1 MKKLA
6 LLAMA
11 AASIVFMAATC
22 VIVGATVTEIDGDMH
37 YAAEMQNETTAN
49 ILNHKFAVGFINASN
64 ELATSKTVDGCL
76 RSLQAGAS
84 DFFSADSN
92 LSKTQVKTAL
102 TRLVGPLTFGTTTNG
117 KLTFSN
123 ISITR
128 NGDLLRVTGRVTNTD
143 VDDMLDVRVCLV
155 VRNNADD
162 VVVTQRDNNLL
173 DILGGAFAN
182 FSVDVTV
189 PDSTSTVKTVDI
201 WADALNKDD
210 SNQVTDPKSKLNN
223 TVTVCSA
230 TNTPTSTATGTPATA
245 TPTNTATITFTPT
258 NTPTATNTPTPA
270 VPTHTPVPPTATPT
284 NTTVPA
290 NTAVPATATPQTAC

>member
-6 LLAMA
+6 FLTMA

-49 ILNHKFAVGFINASN
+49 MLNHKFAVGFISASN

-84 DFFSADSN
+84 NFYSADSN

-117 KLTFSN
+117 KITFSN
-123 ISITR
+123 IVITR
-128 NGDLLRVTGRVTNTD
+128 NGDLLRVTGRITNTD
-143 VDDMLDVRVCLV
+143 VDDMLDVRACLV
-155 VRNNADD
+155 VRNTADD
-162 VVVTQRDNNLL
+162 IVVTQRDNNLL

-210 SNQVTDPKSKLNN
+210 SNQVTEPKSKLNN
-223 TVTVCSA
+223 TVSVCAA
-230 TNTPTSTATGTPATA
+230 TN
-245 TPTNTATITFTPT
+245 TPT
-258 NTPTATNTPTPA
+258 NTPTATNTVVATNTPTN
-270 VPTHTPVPPTATPT
+270 TPTATPT
-284 NTTVPA
+284 FTPAAPTNTPINTPTNTAVPA
-290 NTAVPATATPQTAC
+290 NTTVPATATPQTAC

>member
-1 MKKLA
+1 VKKLA
-6 LLAMA
+6 FLTMA

-49 ILNHKFAVGFINASN
+49 ILSHKFAVGFIDSSYG
-64 ELATSKTVDGCL
+64 LATSKTVDGCL

-84 DFFSADSN
+84 DFFSADST
-92 LSKTQVKTAL
+92 LSKSKVKTAVS
-102 TRLVGPLTFGTTTNG
+102 RLVGPLTFGTTTNG

-123 ISITR
+123 IVITR
-128 NGDLLRVTGRVTNTD
+128 NGDQLRVTGRVTNSD

-173 DILGGAFAN
+173 DILNGAFAN

-189 PDSTSTVKTVDI
+189 PDSTSTTKTVDV

-210 SNQVTDPKSKLNN
+210 SNQVTDPKSKLDN
-223 TVTVCSA
+223 TVTVCAA
-230 TNTPTSTATGTPATA
+230 TNTPTNTATPITSTA
-245 TPTNTATITFTPT
+245 TPTNTATSTPTPTIT
-258 NTPTATNTPTPA
+258 NTPVPTQTAGGATATNTPTS
-270 VPTHTPVPPTATPT
+270 TNTPIPT

-290 NTAVPATATPQTAC
+290 TATPPTAC